1 MARPRVSDDAK
12 RAAAL
17 QANEAG
23 AAPPATPTGD
33 MVERAVAAAPWIAF
47 RGGLVALGLALAVW
61 FVFQVSSVLLLAF
74 IAVILAAA
82 IAGPVSWLEHR
93 GVPGGFAVVAIY
105 LVLALVLGL
114 LLFLVAPPLLQQLT
128 QLLGSLPAVATSVLG
143 QLQGLAASLGLQP
156 NLSSLTG
163 AAVDALRG
171 ATSVLAGVPLRL
183 MGAIGDVLMILT
195 LGAFIVLER
204 RRGRRWISRFLAPGD
219 RAAFVHLVDK
229 AALRLAAYVESQL
242 LIMAVTGIG
251 ATVGLTLIGVPFAL
265 ALGTFAFLTQIIPVV
280 GPFIGGAAMIGVAM
294 LQSPAQALLTLA
306 LVIGLQQLTGSVLLP
321 LVQGRLISISPV
333 VAILAVLFGSTLAGP
348 IGAIV
353 AVPAVAIVSVVIDD
367 IVLPWRRGEI
377 RREAEAEESAPRGRQ
392 GGGQDAASG
401 SAG

>member
-1 MARPRVSDDAK
+1 MARPRLSDDAK
-12 RAAAL
+12 RAAA
-17 QANEAG
+17 NEAG
-23 AAPPATPTGD
+23 AEPPATPTD
-33 MVERAVAAAPWIAF
+33 DVVERAVAAAPWIAF
-47 RGGLVALGLALAVW
+47 RGGLVVLGLALVVS

-74 IAVILAAA
+74 IAAILAAA

-93 GVPGGFAVVAIY
+93 GVPGGLAVVAIY

-128 QLLGSLPAVATSVLG
+128 QLLGSLPAVAASVLG

-156 NLSSLTG
+156 DLSSLTG

-204 RRGRRWISRFLAPGD
+204 RPARRWISRFLAPGD

-280 GPFIGGAAMIGVAM
+280 GPFIGGAAMIGVAL

-377 RREAEAEESAPRGRQ
+377 RREAEAEEPAPGDGNEATGMQRP
-392 GGGQDAASG
+392 G

>member
-1 MARPRVSDDAK
+1 MSASG
-12 RAAAL
+12 
-17 QANEAG
+17 AG
-23 AAPPATPTGD
+23 SEPPATPTD
-33 MVERAVAAAPWIAF
+33 DVVERAVAAAPWIAL
-47 RGGLVALGLALAVW
+47 RAGVVVLALVLGVW
-61 FVFQVSSVLLLAF
+61 FLFQVSSVLLLAF

-93 GVPGGFAVVAIY
+93 GVPGGLAVLAIY
-105 LVLALVLGL
+105 LVVALVLGL

-128 QLLGSLPAVATSVLG
+128 QLLNSLPAMATSVLD
-143 QLQGLAASLGLQP
+143 QLESLTGTLGLQP
-156 NLSSLTG
+156 DLNAMTG
-163 AAVDALRG
+163 TAIDTLRG
-171 ATSVLAGVPLRL
+171 ATSVLAGVPLGL

-204 RRGRRWISRFLAPGD
+204 RRARRWISRFLAPDD
-219 RAAFVHLVDK
+219 RAVFVRLVDK

-280 GPFIGGAAMIGVAM
+280 GPFIGGAAMIIVAFM
-294 LQSPAQALLTLA
+294 QSPAQGLLTLV

-321 LVQGRLISISPV
+321 LVQGRLIAISPV
-333 VAILAVLFGSTLAGP
+333 VAILAVLVGGSLVGP

-353 AVPAVAIVSVVIDD
+353 AVPAVAILSVIIDD

-377 RREAEAEESAPRGRQ
+377 RREAQAEAPAP
-392 GGGQDAASG
+392 DARP
-401 SAG
+401 

>member
-1 MARPRVSDDAK
+1 V
-12 RAAAL
+12 
-17 QANEAG
+17 
-23 AAPPATPTGD
+23 
-33 MVERAVAAAPWIAF
+33 
-47 RGGLVALGLALAVW
+47 LAVW
-61 FVFQVSSVLLLAF
+61 FLFQVSSVLLLAF

-93 GVPGGFAVVAIY
+93 GVPGGVAVVAIY
-105 LVLALVLGL
+105 LIVALGLGL
-114 LLFLVAPPLLQQLT
+114 LLFLLAPPLLEQLT
-128 QLLGSLPAVATSVLG
+128 QLLNSLPAMATLLLDR
-143 QLQGLAASLGLQP
+143 LQELAASLGLQP
-156 NLSSLTG
+156 DLNPLAGT
-163 AAVDALRG
+163 AIDALRG
-171 ATSVLAGVPLRL
+171 ATSVLAGVPFRL

-219 RAAFVHLVDK
+219 RLAFVQLVDK
-229 AALRLAAYVESQL
+229 AALRLTAYVESQL

-265 ALGTFAFLTQIIPVV
+265 VLGTFAFLTQIIPVV
-280 GPFIGGAAMIGVAM
+280 GPFIGGAAMIGVAL
-294 LQSPAQALLTLA
+294 LQSPAQALLTLV

-321 LVQGRLISISPV
+321 VVQGRLIAISPV
-333 VAILAVLFGSTLAGP
+333 VAILAVLFGSSLAGA

-377 RREAEAEESAPRGRQ
+377 RREAQRESLEENGMEDRVSAAP
-392 GGGQDAASG
+392 
-401 SAG
+401 

>member
-1 MARPRVSDDAK
+1 MSTAREPGRTIRAVSASED
-12 RAAAL
+12 
-17 QANEAG
+17 G
-23 AAPPATPTGD
+23 AEPPATPTD
-33 MVERAVAAAPWIAF
+33 DVVERAVAAAPRIAL
-47 RGGLVALGLALAVW
+47 RGGLVLLGLALAVW
-61 FVFQVSSVLLLAF
+61 FVFQVWSVLLLAF
-74 IAVILAAA
+74 MAVILAAA

-93 GVPGGFAVVAIY
+93 GIPGGLAVVAIY
-105 LVLALVLGL
+105 LVVALVLGL
-114 LLFLVAPPLLQQLT
+114 LVFLVAPPLLQQLN
-128 QLLGSLPAVATSVLG
+128 QLLGSLPAMATSALDE
-143 QLQGLAASLGLQP
+143 LQGLAASVGLQP
-156 NLSSLTG
+156 EVSTLTDT
-163 AAVDALRG
+163 AVDALRG
-171 ATSVLAGVPLRL
+171 ATGLLAGVPLRL

-204 RRGRRWISRFLAPGD
+204 RRARRWISRFLAPGD
-219 RAAFVHLVDK
+219 RAPFVDLVDK

-280 GPFIGGAAMIGVAM
+280 GPFIGGAAMIGVAL

-306 LVIGLQQLTGSVLLP
+306 LVIGLQQLTGTILLP
-321 LVQGRLISISPV
+321 LVQGRLIAISPV

-348 IGAIV
+348 VGAIV

-377 RREAEAEESAPRGRQ
+377 RREVEAEATAAEDEQGRT
-392 GGGQDAASG
+392 QDAASG
-401 SAG
+401 

>member
-1 MARPRVSDDAK
+1 VSASG
-12 RAAAL
+12 
-17 QANEAG
+17 AG
-23 AAPPATPTGD
+23 SEPPATPTD
-33 MVERAVAAAPWIAF
+33 DIVERAVAAAPWIAL
-47 RGGLVALGLALAVW
+47 RAGVVVLALVLGVW
-61 FVFQVSSVLLLAF
+61 FLFQVSSVLLLAF

-93 GVPGGFAVVAIY
+93 GVPGGLAVLAIY
-105 LVLALVLGL
+105 LVVALVLGL

-128 QLLGSLPAVATSVLG
+128 QLLNSLPAMATSILD
-143 QLQGLAASLGLQP
+143 QLESLTGTFGLQP
-156 NLSSLTG
+156 DLSAMTG
-163 AAVDALRG
+163 TAIDTLRG
-171 ATSVLAGVPLRL
+171 ATSVLAGVPLGL

-204 RRGRRWISRFLAPGD
+204 RRARRWISKFLAPDD
-219 RAAFVHLVDK
+219 RAVFVRLVDK

-251 ATVGLTLIGVPFAL
+251 ATIGLTLIGVPFAL

-280 GPFIGGAAMIGVAM
+280 GPFIGGAAMIIVAFM
-294 LQSPAQALLTLA
+294 QSPAQGLLTLV

-321 LVQGRLISISPV
+321 LVQGRLIAISPV
-333 VAILAVLFGSTLAGP
+333 VAILAVLVGGSLAGP

-353 AVPAVAIVSVVIDD
+353 AVPAVAILSVIIDD

-377 RREAEAEESAPRGRQ
+377 RRETEAETQAPEDGKVATGKRRA
-392 GGGQDAASG
+392 GG
-401 SAG
+401 AG